1 MSEGFMSGEINLWLF
16 AFGSGPVTGHMED
29 PGWGEGVAR
38 YAFRVTVRIEPSVP
52 GVSLDPAQFET
63 TLYRSADPPG
73 EEGWLFFRDN
83 LWRGELGDET
93 YFRELTADA
102 LGVAVTAVSFS
113 ELQTD
118 AAYLATLREGI
129 ADRLDEFNAET
140 VDGVLSTFL
149 GSSIRVVP
157 DGG

>member
-1 MSEGFMSGEINLWLF
+1 MDE
-16 AFGSGPVTGHMED
+16 PD
-29 PGWGEGVAR
+29 WGEGVAR
-38 YAFRVTVRIEPSVP
+38 YVFRVTVRIDPAVP

-83 LWRGELGDET
+83 LWRGELGDEA

-102 LGVAVTAVSFS
+102 LDVTVLAVSFS

-118 AAYLATLREGI
+118 AAYLATLREAI
-129 ADRLDEFNAET
+129 ADRLGEFNADT

-157 DGG
+157 DE